1 MVHRHI
7 STGCYCFRL
16 SSYRDDNIRMAWH
29 LIDRPFYLSANNETT
44 EYDVFKWNVSL
55 DLSATSRKYFLIFNF
70 PFFFK
75 MGFLIFLCFFS
86 DLRLTIEQLED
97 DYLSADFE
105 SYHVDLYRIPSADS
119 PCIETVSEDPMN
131 EHLDVF
137 EGAGQ
142 TVAVSFVNRS
152 FGSYCVIVSK
162 KEKIK

>member
-1 MVHRHI
+1 VVHRHI

-55 DLSATSRKYFLIFNF
+55 DLSAYSRKYFSIFNF
-70 PFFFK
+70 PFLNW
-75 MGFLIFLCFFS
+75 FLIFFPFS
-86 DLRLTIEQLED
+86 DLRLTNEQVDD
-97 DYLSADFE
+97 DYLTAGFE

-119 PCIETVSEDPMN
+119 PCIETVPEDPMN

-137 EGAGQ
+137 EGVGQ

-152 FGSYCVIVSK
+152 FGSYCVIVRK
-162 KEKIK
+162 KKRN